1 MNYLSL
7 NLFSENVIN
16 SEWIR
21 QKECVISE
29 RVAEIK
35 RERRAEGE
43 KVTAASAGIKGSSRA
58 LRDDRFISRVWLI

>member
-1 MNYLSL
+1 MNYLMT
-7 NLFSENVIN
+7 FSETVIN

-35 RERRAEGE
+35 REMRAEGE
-43 KVTAASAGIKGSSRA
+43 KVTAASTGIKGSSRA
-58 LRDDRFISRVWLI
+58 LRDDEFISRVWLI